1 MAGTCMLIHPGSSLQ
16 MVIRFLVADNAK
28 LTGEGKH
35 SLTESSEQS
44 ERG

>member
-1 MAGTCMLIHPGSSLQ
+1 MSSAGLTP
-16 MVIRFLVADNAK
+16 NAK